1 MHAILKM
8 TPQRSN
14 RALSSFWGRHKY
26 NYSFISV
33 STRKWDFGQQET
45 TWLDGN
51 TWRKRPRNFSFFN
64 EGPSACKLKPL

>member
-45 TWLDGN
+45 TWL
-51 TWRKRPRNFSFFN
+51 
-64 EGPSACKLKPL
+64 